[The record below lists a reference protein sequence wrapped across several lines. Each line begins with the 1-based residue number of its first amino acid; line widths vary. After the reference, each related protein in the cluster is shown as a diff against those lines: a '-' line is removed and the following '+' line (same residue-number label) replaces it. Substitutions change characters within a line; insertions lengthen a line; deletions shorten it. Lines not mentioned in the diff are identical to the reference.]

1 MSQKLEDNK
10 TRCCRI
16 FSPITEN
23 YRCVICHL
31 RLPGWLSSKE
41 SACNARDLG
50 SIPRSGRSPGVGSG
64 YPLQYSCLGNP
75 IDRGG
80 WGATLHGVTK
90 SQTRLRMQTFAT
102 SALWAW
108 VNFLTSPNLGRYLFH
123 RGIIRQLTWKFS
135 VNVNVLQ
142 VMVLII

>member
-10 TRCCRI
+10 TQCCRV
-16 FSPITEN
+16 FPHH
-23 YRCVICHL
+23 RKLPLHICHIG
-31 RLPGWLSSKE
+31 LPRWLSSKE

-50 SIPRSGRSPGVGSG
+50 LIPRSRKSLGVGSG

-75 IDRGG
+75 IDRGA
-80 WGATLHGVTK
+80 WRATLHGVTK
-90 SQTRLRMQTFAT
+90 SRTRLRMHTSAT

-108 VNFLTSPNLGRYLFH
+108 VKFLTSPNLGRYLFH